1 MPRQFDHGIV
11 AFTNGLFEVIKASH
25 LILGDSHST
34 LKMKKHS
41 LIKSINEQDMIFI
54 PHFTFKQ
61 EVPIISATK
70 EDNNFG
76 EC

>member
-1 MPRQFDHGIV
+1 MLCQLDHGIM

-41 LIKSINEQDMIFI
+41 LIKSINEQDMMMMF
-54 PHFTFKQ
+54 
-61 EVPIISATK
+61 
-70 EDNNFG
+70 NNLLP
-76 EC
+76 EEEYI